1 MAEHEIQQEASKVV
15 AKLQA
20 NGEGRIAFIPVDSLE
35 MTGCNWH
42 PSLADHDAIAG
53 KLIHFIDDRNIAWN

>member
-15 AKLQA
+15 ALLQA

-42 PSLADHDAIAG
+42 PSLADHDAIAA
-53 KLIHFIDDRNIAWN
+53 KLTRYIDEHHLLR

>member
-1 MAEHEIQQEASKVV
+1 VV
-15 AKLQA
+15 ALLQA

-42 PSLADHDAIAG
+42 PSLADHDAIAA
-53 KLIHFIDDRNIAWN
+53 KLTRYIDEHHLLR